1 LSPADPPK
9 APRISVVTPSF
20 NQGRFLEQCIAS
32 VLEQDYSDLEY
43 IVIDG
48 GSSDESVEV
57 LRRHERH
64 FAFWVSEP
72 DNGQSDALNKGFRR
86 ATGDLAVWLNADDF
100 FLPGAFAAVAAAY
113 QQNPQASFYF
123 GDGWRADETGRL
135 VSRMFPEGRVCWKP
149 DALRY
154 GLDYILQPATFI
166 SLRRLVEIDYIDAG
180 LHYGMDWDLWLRL
193 ARLADPVAV
202 PICLAASR
210 EHGESKTA
218 VGAFPRTEELRRI
231 GEKHTGLLATPGA
244 VLYYLDALRPS
255 ALQRPEVYPASFV
268 EELDDFARAAQRLLS
283 QWSAG
288 ADGFPFSDEADP
300 QKPSW
305 FLVLARGL
313 RRLLRRLLRLLP
325 SA

>member
-1 LSPADPPK
+1 LSP
-9 APRISVVTPSF
+9 PRISVVTPSF
-20 NQGRFLEQCIAS
+20 NQGRFLEQCITS
-32 VLEQDYSDLEY
+32 ILEQDYPDLEY

-57 LRRHERH
+57 LRRYERH

-72 DNGQSDALNKGFRR
+72 DKGQSDALNKGFRR

-135 VSRMFPEGRVCWKP
+135 VSRMFPERGVCWKA

-166 SLRRLVEIDYIDAG
+166 SRRRLEEIGYIDAD

-193 ARLADPVAV
+193 AQLADPVALPV
-202 PICLAASR
+202 CLAASR
-210 EHGESKTA
+210 EHGETKTA

-231 GEKHTGLLATPGA
+231 AEKHTGLAATPGA
-244 VLYYLDALRPS
+244 VLYYLQSLRSS
-255 ALQRPEVYPASFV
+255 AKQRPDLYPVPFIEAL
-268 EELDDFARAAQRLLS
+268 EDFAIATQRMLPR
-283 QWSAG
+283 WSAWS
-288 ADGFPFSDEADP
+288 DGFPFLVEPEPDP
-300 QKPSW
+300 PPPPPPPLPVVPW
-305 FLVLARGL
+305 PRRLV
-313 RRLLRRLLRLLP
+313 RRLLR
-325 SA
+325 SV